1 MNPAVFYVL
10 KWEKELE
17 NQCPVRAQ
25 DRATAETV
33 EPLPRERRSQSG
45 VSSTQHRR
53 PRRRACALP

>member
-17 NQCPVRAQ
+17 NQRTVRTS
-25 DRATAETV
+25 DRGTAESV
-33 EPLPRERRSQSG
+33 EPPPRKRRSQSG
-45 VSSTQHRR
+45 AASTQHRR